1 MSTLERAI
9 EIAIEIATEAHRG
22 QRDKAGN
29 DYIGHPMRVMAAG
42 TTPEEKIVGVPH
54 DVVEDSDWTLEEL
67 AAEGFAPEI
76 IEALRC
82 LTHAEEEP
90 YDRYIARIK
99 GNPLAVAVKLN
110 DLTDN
115 MDIRRLPYLSDKDV
129 KRLKRYLR
137 AYKRL
142 TGEPTYSVYACRQEY
157 PNAYQPWTE
166 AEDLELT
173 RRWCEG
179 RRRRS
184 CPPISSASPVPSVRA
199 SRSSIWSG
207 STENGASDPD
217 RTPQPRV
224 PSAKCGETIN

>member
-1 MSTLERAI
+1 MSALER
-9 EIAIEIATEAHRG
+9 AIEIATEAHCG
-22 QRDKAGN
+22 QRDKAGH
-29 DYIGHPMRVMAAG
+29 DYIGHLLRVMAAG
-42 TTPEEKIVGVPH
+42 KTPEEKIVGVLH
-54 DVVEDSDWTLEEL
+54 DVVEDSDWTLEGL
-67 AAEGFAPEI
+67 ATEEFAPEI

-82 LTHAEEEP
+82 LTHAEKEP

-115 MDIRRLPYLSDKDV
+115 MDIRRLSYLSDKDV

-137 AYKRL
+137 AYKQL
-142 TGEPTYSVYACRQEY
+142 TGESTCSVYACRQEY

-179 RRRRS
+179 
-184 CPPISSASPVPSVRA
+184 
-199 SRSSIWSG
+199 WG
-207 STENGASDPD
+207 
-217 RTPQPRV
+217 
-224 PSAKCGETIN
+224 

>member
-1 MSTLERAI
+1 MKALKNWFSR
-9 EIAIEIATEAHRG
+9 RG
-22 QRDKAGN
+22 ALPLTA
-29 DYIGHPMRVMAAG
+29 YLLALALLAG
-42 TTPEEKIVGVPH
+42 TVPMASAASADLTY

-67 AAEGFAPEI
+67 VAEGFAPGI

-137 AYKRL
+137 AYKQL

-157 PNAYQPWTE
+157 PNAYLPWTE

-179 RRRRS
+179 ATEEELSAHFQRKPGAIRS
-184 CPPISSASPVPSVRA
+184 RIEKLDLERLYGKPNSH
-199 SRSSIWSG
+199 
-207 STENGASDPD
+207 D
-217 RTPQPRV
+217 
-224 PSAKCGETIN
+224 

>member
-42 TTPEEKIVGVPH
+42 TTPEEKIVGVLH

-137 AYKRL
+137 AYKQL

-157 PNAYQPWTE
+157 PNAYQPGGV
-166 AEDLELT
+166 
-173 RRWCEG
+173 RG